1 MPSIPPLAF
10 LAGAARALAARLT
23 FPGRPKEP
31 ALQAALRL
39 KLDTRKWNAELLKQ
53 LEWRRFEE
61 LCAAYFEAAG
71 YATRIDHAS
80 PQGGIEIVLQP
91 KGGAQTA
98 RVARCKPW
106 DAYRVGVKSVRE
118 VRRSMTAARLASG
131 ILLTSGRFTHDAVK
145 LAAAEGVELVDGA
158 ALLARITALPPEK
171 ALGLLQF
178 TTQGD
183 FLTPTCP
190 ACSIKMILRQSTREG
205 RKFWGCRNYP
215 ACKQTFAGT
224 TANASA

>member
-1 MPSIPPLAF
+1 MPPIRPLAF
-10 LAGAARALAARLT
+10 LADAAKALAARLA
-23 FPGRPKEP
+23 FLGRPKEP
-31 ALQAALRL
+31 TLQAALRL
-39 KLDTRKWNAELLKQ
+39 KLDTRKWNAELLKR

-61 LCAAYFEAAG
+61 LCAAYYEAAG
-71 YATRIDHAS
+71 YATRIDHGS
-80 PQGGIEIVLQP
+80 PQGGVDIVLQQ
-91 KGGAQTA
+91 KGGAQA
-98 RVARCKPW
+98 RVARCKAW

-118 VRRSMTAARLASG
+118 VRRSMAAARLAGG
-131 ILLTSGRFTHDAVK
+131 ILLTSGRFTQEAVK

-158 ALLARITALPPEK
+158 ALLDRIAALPPEK

-178 TTQGD
+178 ATQGD

-190 ACSIKMILRQSTREG
+190 SCSIKMIQRQSTREG

-224 TANASA
+224 AADASA